1 MGLKPAD
8 LFGDGLFLFYPR
20 LTASSTVR
28 GQVGVSGG
36 VKPKFAFTQQIF
48 TPSRYFGRGWIAL
61 FKYPGQY
68 PPVVNRRTFL
78 IAAFAIAAIFGWLAV
93 DQALGAWFA
102 DQAESASSVRILG
115 LWILRVQGALTVGA
129 LLFAAP
135 YVFLTVDVGNS
146 LRAAAVRAVAVDFY
160 AFVLVG
166 RGLAPAPVSFHSA
179 DQFRPPRAF
188 S

>member
-1 MGLKPAD
+1 M
-8 LFGDGLFLFYPR
+8 
-20 LTASSTVR
+20 
-28 GQVGVSGG
+28 
-36 VKPKFAFTQQIF
+36 
-48 TPSRYFGRGWIAL
+48 RYFGRGWIAL
-61 FKYPGQY
+61 FKNPRQY
-68 PPVVNRRTFL
+68 PHAVTRRNFL
-78 IAAFAIAAIFGWLAV
+78 IVAFAIAAIFGWLAI
-93 DQALGAWFA
+93 DQVLGAWFA

-129 LLFAAP
+129 LLFVAP

-146 LRAAAVRAVAVDFY
+146 LHAAAVRAVAVDFS

-166 RGLAPAPVSFHSA
+166 RGLAPAPVSFHSS